1 MIDRRAH
8 RPGAVGSAGDQSV
21 DEQLMTITGSD
32 VKRGVPI
39 LIDAVNLP
47 T

>member
-1 MIDRRAH
+1 MERRAT

-21 DEQLMTITGSD
+21 DEQLVTITGSD
-32 VKRGVPI
+32 VKRGVSV
-39 LIDAVNLP
+39 LIHAVNLP